1 MRVEAGPPLVVGSLA
16 GERGDGVHSDPGVAV
31 MEASVWGEHG
41 LETSVGDV
49 TTGHLHMEASEVG
62 GVDER
67 DETGL
72 EVSVE
77 DHGGERSRACEPVDM
92 ANGMDTEQDAIASLR
107 EAGYTHEFFI
117 VDDGVR
123 CPECESEA
131 LAPEAVTIDQTFR
144 FEGESDPDDMS
155 IVFAVTNGPCG
166 LKGVLVSAFGPEV
179 SGPRADILR
188 RLGT

>member
-1 MRVEAGPPLVVGSLA
+1 
-16 GERGDGVHSDPGVAV
+16 
-31 MEASVWGEHG
+31 
-41 LETSVGDV
+41 
-49 TTGHLHMEASEVG
+49 
-62 GVDER
+62 
-67 DETGL
+67 
-72 EVSVE
+72 
-77 DHGGERSRACEPVDM
+77 M

-107 EAGYTHEFFI
+107 DAGYTHEFFI
-117 VDDGVR
+117 VEDGVR
-123 CPECESEA
+123 CPECDREV
-131 LAPEAVTIDQTFR
+131 LAPEAVTIDQVFR